1 MSKQDAAAG
10 SVNLGSESGS
20 SEKTFHYTKSS
31 LVKTVLAKYQ
41 SVLVLVSVPIFG
53 WLLFLRDMETTDP
66 ESIWDESTAKCAF
79 VLFVMACY
87 WSTQA
92 VPLAVTSLLPIFA
105 FPFLHIPNSEQIT
118 KTISNSYMDPIIFLF
133 MGGLIVALAIEEY
146 NIHKRIALFILSK
159 MGAKP
164 AKLMF
169 GFMTITAL
177 LSMWI
182 SNTAT
187 TALMI
192 PIVTAVHSQLFCS
205 NDSNDDS
212 EESSKEENDKFVKK
226 GDFDEAYKSLVAKAL
241 LLSVAYGANIGGIGT
256 TIGTPTNLILLKQ
269 ANYEETLGF
278 TDWML
283 FAVPLVVVCLLI
295 CWVIL
300 VWSFLGLPAVKDAFK
315 TADKSESSKISSVF
329 SSQLKDMGRMGYSE
343 KLVSIYFVCTAIL
356 WMTRKIGTKHGWGR
370 VESWELSQ
378 PNDSTT
384 AMLIAFLL
392 MVTPNKPN
400 FFNWFFKGGRKF
412 EKEIPDL
419 APPLLSWKMVQKR
432 LAWDVIIL
440 LGGGFALAKMCSE
453 TGLSEVMGQTIGDWT
468 KSTSP
473 ALTVLI
479 ATAGVSLTTGF
490 TSNVSTAQIF
500 LPILHK
506 LANSREGINPE
517 DIMIPSAIACSFAF
531 ILPISTPPNAI
542 AFSTGK
548 LRTIDLIK
556 AGGILNIVLVVLT
569 WAYTFYTPILSSV
582 FDFGGDALKSG
593 LGLEGFNVTNGNV
606 TVGV

>member
-1 MSKQDAAAG
+1 MSKQDAAG
-10 SVNLGSESGS
+10 SIRLGSESGS
-20 SEKTFHYTKSS
+20 SEKETFHYTKSS
-31 LVKTVLAKYQ
+31 LVKTILAKYQ
-41 SVLVLVSVPIFG
+41 SVLVLVLVPIVG
-53 WLLFLRDMETTDP
+53 WFLFLRDMETSDP
-66 ESIWDESTAKCAF
+66 ESVWDESTAKCAF

-105 FPFLHIPNSEQIT
+105 FPFLHIPNSKEIT

-187 TALMI
+187 TALMV
-192 PIVTAVHSQLFCS
+192 PIVTAVHSQLFS
-205 NDSNDDS
+205 SSGDNEDS
-212 EESSKEENDKFVKK
+212 EESKEDNKLMKRK
-226 GDFDEAYKSLVAKAL
+226 DFDEAYKSLVCKAL

-269 ANYEETLGF
+269 ANYQQTLGF
-278 TDWML
+278 TSWML

-300 VWSFLGLPAVKDAFK
+300 VWTFLGLPAVKDAFK
-315 TADKSESSKISSVF
+315 TTDKSESSKISSVF

-343 KLVSIYFVCTAIL
+343 KLVSIFFVCTAIL

-370 VESWELSQ
+370 VESWQLSQ

-412 EKEIPDL
+412 SKEIPDL

-506 LANSREGINPE
+506 LANSRLGINPE

-556 AGGILNIVLVVLT
+556 AGGILNIVLVVVT
-569 WAYTFYTPILSSV
+569 WAYTFYTPVLSSV
-582 FDFGGDALKSG
+582 FDFGEDELKSSG
-593 LGLEGFNVTNGNV
+593 LVLEGFNVTSVNG
-606 TVGV
+606 TAGV